1 MFKKKCNKCN
11 SKIENKFDFCPYCGA
26 NFKQEINSED
36 YGILGK
42 NDYIEEEI
50 FPMMN
55 TSMMDKIMEN
65 AFKMAEK
72 MIEKQ
77 MRVMSNEQEKFRQ
90 PPQNQPNPNNRQPSN
105 LDIQFFVNGERVFP
119 QKVEEKP
126 KPMRLKNNMDMNNET
141 IERLTKLPKKEPVSK
156 VRRLSGKIVYE
167 LEVPGVKT
175 LNDIFINQLEN
186 SIEIKALSTDKV
198 YSKTLN
204 INLPILGYRLL
215 KGNLILELQENKF
228 N

>member
-11 SKIENKFDFCPYCGA
+11 SKIDNKFDFCPYCGS
-26 NFKQEINSED
+26 NFKGDFNNED

-42 NDYIEEEI
+42 NDSIEEEI

-77 MRVMSNEQEKFRQ
+77 MRVMSNEQEKVRQ
-90 PPQNQPNPNNRQPSN
+90 QPQNQPNPNNKTSN

-119 QKVEEKP
+119 QKIEEKP
-126 KPMRLKNNMDMNNET
+126 KPIKIKNNMEMNGET
-141 IERLTKLPKKEPVSK
+141 IQRLTTLPKKEPVSK

-186 SIEIKALSTDKV
+186 SIEIKALSNDKV

-204 INLPILGYRLL
+204 INLPILGYKLL